1 MSSHTPTPHA
11 QARRNH
17 HPHHQYHGLAGDL
30 QTLIDTAPDRRSV
43 LRWLTLGS
51 AAPLALMACGG
62 GDSATAATDTTTG
75 STSGSAGST
84 GSTGSTTGTTPG
96 TCSVIPAETGG
107 PYPGDGTNS
116 NSSGIANALTLSGIV
131 RSDIRSSIVG
141 SSTVAAGVPLTV
153 TLKLVNTGAS
163 CASLAGYAVYLWHCT
178 REGGYSMYSSGI
190 TAENYLRGVQVSD
203 ANGEVTF
210 TTIVPGCYSGRWPH
224 IHFEVFSSVAA
235 ATTLPA
241 GDAVR
246 TSQLAL
252 PKAMCD
258 TVYATSGYS
267 ASVSNLANISLASDN
282 VFGNDSAAQQMP
294 TVSGSVAA
302 GYTASLTVGI

>member
-1 MSSHTPTPHA
+1 MNTHTPQSLAPT
-11 QARRNH
+11 RSNH
-17 HPHHQYHGLAGDL
+17 HHQGLAGDL
-30 QTLIDTAPDRRSV
+30 QTLIETAPDRRSV
-43 LRWLTLGS
+43 LRWLTVGS

-62 GDSATAATDTTTG
+62 GDSATGA
-75 STSGSAGST
+75 
-84 GSTGSTTGTTPG
+84 TGTATG

-141 SSTVAAGVPLTV
+141 SSTVAGGVPLTV

-224 IHFEVFSSVAA
+224 IHFEVFSTLAA

-252 PKAMCD
+252 PKTMCD

-267 ASVSNLANISLASDN
+267 ASVSNFANISLSSDN

-294 TVSGSVAA
+294 TVTGSVAS
-302 GYTASLTVGI
+302 GYAASLTVGI

>member
-1 MSSHTPTPHA
+1 MQDFNTYPSPHGHSPTPH
-11 QARRNH
+11 
-17 HPHHQYHGLAGDL
+17 PHGLAGDL
-30 QTLIDTAPDRRSV
+30 QTLIRTAPDRRSV

-51 AAPLALMACGG
+51 VAPLGLMACGG
-62 GDSATAATDTTTG
+62 GGDSDPVATNTSSGQTT
-75 STSGSAGST
+75 
-84 GSTGSTTGTTPG
+84 STTASG
-96 TCSVIPAETGG
+96 TCSAIPSETGG
-107 PYPGDGTNS
+107 PYPGDGTN
-116 NSSGIANALTLSGIV
+116 NNASGIANALTLSGIV
-131 RSDIRSSIVG
+131 RSDIRSSIAG
-141 SSTVAAGVPLTV
+141 ASAVAGGVPLTV

-203 ANGEVTF
+203 SNGEVSF

-224 IHFEVFSSVAA
+224 IHFEVFSSLTA

-252 PKAMCD
+252 PKAICD
-258 TVYATSGYS
+258 TVYATSGYE
-267 ASVSNLANISLASDN
+267 ASVSNLAAISLASDN
-282 VFGNDSAAQQMP
+282 VFGNDSAALQMAVV
-294 TVSGSVAA
+294 TGSVAT
-302 GYTASLTVGI
+302 GYAASLTVGV

>member
-1 MSSHTPTPHA
+1 MKKHTPSPHA
-11 QARRNH
+11 HTRRNH
-17 HPHHQYHGLAGDL
+17 HHHGLAVDL
-30 QTLIDTAPDRRSV
+30 QTLIETAPDRRSV

-62 GDSATAATDTTTG
+62 GDSATAATGSTTG
-75 STSGSAGST
+75 STGG
-84 GSTGSTTGTTPG
+84 TGSTTGTTTG

-116 NSSGIANALTLSGIV
+116 NGSGIANALTLSGIV
-131 RSDIRSSIVG
+131 RSNIRASIVG
-141 SSTVAAGVPLTV
+141 SNTVAAGVPLTV
-153 TLKLVNTGAS
+153 TLKLVNAGAS

-224 IHFEVFSSVAA
+224 IHFEVFSSLAA

-252 PKAMCD
+252 PKALCD

-267 ASVSNLANISLASDN
+267 ASVSNFANISLSSDN

-302 GYTASLTVGI
+302 GYTAALTVGV